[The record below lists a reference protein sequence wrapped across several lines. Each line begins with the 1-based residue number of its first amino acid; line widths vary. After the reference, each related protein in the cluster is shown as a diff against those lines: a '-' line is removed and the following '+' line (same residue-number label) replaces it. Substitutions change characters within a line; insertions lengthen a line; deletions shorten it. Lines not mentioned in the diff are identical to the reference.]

1 MSEISYVIKY
11 DLNQTVEEAYNVL
24 RANIQFC
31 ESDKKIKTIAVTSYS
46 PGEGKSTTSINLG
59 ISMAKSGMKVLYVD
73 ADIRKP
79 MPFKYFMSTNLKGLT
94 NYILGQ
100 AELEEVINKTDIEGF
115 DFISCGVKTNNPV
128 ELISSNKFSSFVSEV
143 RETYDMVIIDTPPL
157 GSVIDAALIA
167 SHVDGTIIV
176 IEANVVK
183 CQNAL
188 RMKEQLVRA
197 NANILGV
204 VLNKISKSEYKN
216 YYGSYDYYNSKKKY
230 IKKWSQLI
238 KNLKNLKRGE
248 HD

>member
-1 MSEISYVIKY
+1 
-11 DLNQTVEEAYNVL
+11 
-24 RANIQFC
+24 
-31 ESDKKIKTIAVTSYS
+31 
-46 PGEGKSTTSINLG
+46 
-59 ISMAKSGMKVLYVD
+59 MAKSGMKVLYVD

-100 AELEEVINKTDIEGF
+100 AKLEEVINKTDIEGF

>member
-11 DLNQTVEEAYNVL
+11 DLNPTVEEAYNVL

-31 ESDKKIKTIAVTSYS
+31 ESNQKITTIAITSYS
-46 PGEGKSTTSINLG
+46 PGEGKSTTSVNLG
-59 ISMAKSGMKVLYVD
+59 ISMAKAGMKVLYVD

-79 MPFKYFMSTNLKGLT
+79 MPFKYFMSSNLKGLT
-94 NYILGQ
+94 NYIMGQ

-115 DFISCGVKTNNPV
+115 EFISCGVKTNSPV
-128 ELISSNKFSSFVSEV
+128 ELITSDKFSSFIQEV
-143 RETYDMVIIDTPPL
+143 RKRYDTVIIDTPPL

-167 SHVDGTIIV
+167 AQTDGTIIV
-176 IEANVVK
+176 IEANSVK

-188 RMKEQLVRA
+188 RMKEQLIKA
-197 NANILGV
+197 NANILGA

-216 YYGSYDYYNSKKKY
+216 YYGSYDYYNSRRKY
-230 IKKWSQLI
+230 MKKWSKLI
-238 KNLKNLKRGE
+238 KNLKSLKREE